1 MPPSRTTVPPTRT
14 PLAELESLLADF
26 TPGAAPR
33 KRALL
38 SALRGREVRTARD
51 ALALHR
57 VASFLLAFPDDRA
70 VYRAATA
77 LAAGFG
83 ARVARLPRAERA
95 ELDDS
100 GIAGS
105 VVRHVYT
112 CAAARWLARRFP
124 DDVEID
130 WRAYDAPDRL
140 DPVLMP
146 LLARAE
152 EDTFDDTRAGITD
165 WLGRA
170 KGAFPHSDLAWLMRQ
185 ARGSGMSS
193 AQWSLAY
200 ECAEVPLVWRI
211 GDGRG
216 AITHNA
222 LAGFAIAARTAM
234 RRPAADSK
242 TEIARTLERMDL
254 LPPRAARKL
263 LDVWRAALFARARG
277 VYPVEQAN
285 ERECY
290 LAELGEGVRIAV
302 VGVRAPA
309 RAVLEVNYGFLFL
322 ANGRPMGYGGFTP
335 LFRQANTGVNIFP
348 DFRGAEAAFVFQ
360 QYLRMIH
367 TIAGCTR
374 FIINPYQLGDG
385 NDEALASGAYWFYY
399 RLGFR
404 SMGAAVRR
412 LADREF
418 ARLQA
423 DRRYRVP
430 ITVLRSLARADVNLE
445 LPDEPA
451 DGLFEERW
459 LDDLAAGATALIAQE
474 GVAERHVALR
484 RIAGRVI
491 DSLGAAGE
499 VWSAAERRSLEAFA
513 PIVGQIADLGA
524 WPAADRQA
532 LVELIRLRCAPLERE
547 FALRA
552 REHVALRLA
561 LAAVARWRRSV
572 SKSLRPRN

>member
-1 MPPSRTTVPPTRT
+1 MPPAKIAAPTRSL
-14 PLAELESLLADF
+14 LAELEGLLAVF
-26 TPGAAPR
+26 TAGTATR

-38 SALRGREVRTARD
+38 DALRGRTVHTARD
-51 ALALHR
+51 LLVFHR
-57 VASFLLAFPDDRA
+57 VACFLGAFPDDRRVYDAARA
-70 VYRAATA
+70 VAT
-77 LAAGFG
+77 GFG
-83 ARVARLPRAERA
+83 ARVARLPRPERA
-95 ELDDS
+95 KLDDS
-100 GIAGS
+100 GLAGTI
-105 VVRHVYT
+105 VRHAFT
-112 CAAARWLARRFP
+112 HAAARWLALRFP

-140 DPVLMP
+140 DPLLMP
-146 LLARAE
+146 LLARVE
-152 EDTFDDTRAGITD
+152 EDAFDDSRAGITD
-165 WLGRA
+165 WIRCA
-170 KGAFPHSDLAWLMRQ
+170 KGAFPHSDLAWLVRQ
-185 ARGSGMSS
+185 ERGAGLAP

-216 AITHNA
+216 AITRNA
-222 LAGFAIAARTAM
+222 LRGTDVAFRKGM
-234 RRPAADSK
+234 RRPAADSRS
-242 TEIARTLERMDL
+242 EVARPLQRMEL
-254 LPPRAARKL
+254 LAPRAARRI
-263 LDVWRAALFARARG
+263 LDVWRAALFARTRG

-290 LAELGEGVRIAV
+290 LADLGEGVQIAV

-374 FIINPYQLGDG
+374 FIVNPYQLGDG

-404 SMGAAVRR
+404 SVGAAERR

-418 ARLQA
+418 ARLRA

-430 ITVLRSLARADVNLE
+430 IAALRTLGAADVHLE
-445 LPDEPA
+445 LPGETA

-459 LDDLAAGATALIAQE
+459 LDDLTAGATALIARE
-474 GVAERHVALR
+474 GVAERRVALARVTR
-484 RIAGRVI
+484 RLAGA
-491 DSLGAAGE
+491 LGVASE
-499 VWSAAERRSLEAFA
+499 RWSASEQRSLTGFA
-513 PIVGQIADLGA
+513 PIIGQIEDLQK
-524 WPAADRQA
+524 WAAEDRRT
-532 LVELIRLRCAPLERE
+532 LVELIRLRVAPLERE

-552 REHVALRLA
+552 RRHDALRRA
-561 LAAVARWRRSV
+561 LASAAKRQREASE
-572 SKSLRPRN
+572 

>member
-1 MPPSRTTVPPTRT
+1 MSSAAARPL
-14 PLAELESLLADF
+14 LAELEGLLATFAPD
-26 TPGAAPR
+26 AAPR

-38 SALRGREVRTARD
+38 DALRTREVRTARD
-51 ALALHR
+51 ALKLHR
-57 VASFLLAFPDDRA
+57 ATCFLRAFPDDRA
-70 VYRAATA
+70 VYRAASA

-83 ARVARLPRAERA
+83 ARIARLPRAERA
-95 ELDDS
+95 KLDDT
-100 GIAGS
+100 GLAGS
-105 VVRHVYT
+105 LVRHT
-112 CAAARWLARRFP
+112 FTRAAARWLAQRFP

-140 DPVLMP
+140 DPLLMP
-146 LLARAE
+146 LLTRAE
-152 EDTFDDTRAGITD
+152 EDTFDDTRAGIKD

-170 KGAFPHSDLAWLMRQ
+170 KGAFPHSDLAWLMHQ
-185 ARGSGMSS
+185 ERGSRMSP

-200 ECAEVPLVWRI
+200 ECAEVPLVWRLR
-211 GDGRG
+211 DSRG

-222 LAGFAIAARTAM
+222 LPGIAIAFRTGM

-242 TEIARTLERMDL
+242 AEIARPLERMEL
-254 LPPRAARKL
+254 LAPRGARKV
-263 LDVWRAALFARARG
+263 LDVWRAALLARTRG

-285 ERECY
+285 DRECY
-290 LAELGEGVRIAV
+290 LADLGEGVQIAV
-302 VGVRAPA
+302 VGARVPA

-335 LFRQANTGVNIFP
+335 LFRQANTGINIFP

-374 FIINPYQLGDG
+374 FIVNPYQLGDG

-404 SMGAAVRR
+404 SVGAAERR

-418 ARLQA
+418 ARLRA

-430 ITVLRSLARADVNLE
+430 MPALRKLGAADVHLE
-445 LPDEPA
+445 LRGESA

-459 LDDLAAGATALIAQE
+459 LDDLAAGATALIARE

-484 RIAGRVI
+484 RIVGRVAAA
-491 DSLGAAGE
+491 LGVAGE
-499 VWSAAERRSLEAFA
+499 RWSAAEQASLAAFA
-513 PIVGQIADLGA
+513 PIVGQIAVLDA
-524 WPAADRQA
+524 WPAADRHA
-532 LVELIRLRCAPLERE
+532 LVELIRLRCAPLERD

-552 REHVALRLA
+552 RSHDALRSA
-561 LAAVARWRRSV
+561 LARVAKGRSSRR
-572 SKSLRPRN
+572 PP

>member
-1 MPPSRTTVPPTRT
+1 MPTAPIDRRPTRSL
-14 PLAELESLLADF
+14 LAELEGLLADF
-26 TPGAAPR
+26 TAGTATR

-38 SALRGREVRTARD
+38 DALRGRAVHTARD

-57 VASFLLAFPDDRA
+57 AACFLRAFPDDRA
-70 VYRAATA
+70 VFRAAST
-77 LAAGFG
+77 LADGFG
-83 ARVARLPRAERA
+83 RRVARLPRRERSR
-95 ELDDS
+95 LDDS
-100 GIAGS
+100 GLAGT
-105 VVRHVYT
+105 VVRHAFTY
-112 CAAARWLARRFP
+112 AAARWLALRFP
-124 DDVEID
+124 DDAEID

-140 DPVLMP
+140 DPLLMP
-146 LLARAE
+146 LLARVE
-152 EDTFDDTRAGITD
+152 EDAFDDSRAGITD
-165 WLGRA
+165 WIRRA
-170 KGAFPHSDLAWLMRQ
+170 KGAFPHSDLAWLVRQ
-185 ARGSGMSS
+185 ERGAALAP

-222 LAGFAIAARTAM
+222 LRGIGIAFRTGM

-242 TEIARTLERMDL
+242 AEIARPLERMEL
-254 LPPRAARKL
+254 LAPRAARRI
-263 LDVWRAALFARARG
+263 LDVWRAALLARTRG

-290 LAELGEGVRIAV
+290 LADLGEGVQIAV
-302 VGVRAPA
+302 VGVRPPA

-404 SMGAAVRR
+404 SVGASDRR

-418 ARLQA
+418 ARLRA

-430 ITVLRSLARADVNLE
+430 IAALRTLGAADVHLE
-445 LPDEPA
+445 LAGERG

-459 LDDLAAGATALIAQE
+459 LDDLAAGATALIARE
-474 GVAERHVALR
+474 G
-484 RIAGRVI
+484 
-491 DSLGAAGE
+491 
-499 VWSAAERRSLEAFA
+499 AAERRVALDRVTRRVASALGVASERWSASERRSLAGFA
-513 PIVGQIADLGA
+513 PIIGQIEGLQA
-524 WPAADRQA
+524 WTAADKRA
-532 LVELIRLRCAPLERE
+532 LVELIRLRAAPLERE
-547 FALRA
+547 FARRA
-552 REHVALRLA
+552 RTHDKLRTA
-561 LAAVARWRRSV
+561 LAAAAKVQQEATR
-572 SKSLRPRN
+572 

>member
-1 MPPSRTTVPPTRT
+1 MSPAAARPTR
-14 PLAELESLLADF
+14 SLLAALDGILA
-26 TPGAAPR
+26 TYTADAASR

-38 SALRGREVRTARD
+38 EVLRARRVATAREV
-51 ALALHR
+51 LELHR
-57 VASFLLAFPDDRA
+57 AACFLRAFPDDRA
-70 VYRAATA
+70 VYRAACR
-77 LAAGFG
+77 LAEGFG
-83 ARVARLPRAERA
+83 QRVAGLPRRER
-95 ELDDS
+95 EKLEDT
-100 GIAGS
+100 GLAGT
-105 VVRHVYT
+105 VVRHSFTY
-112 CAAARWLARRFP
+112 AAARWLAARFP
-124 DDVEID
+124 AEVEID

-140 DPVLMP
+140 DPLLMP
-146 LLARAE
+146 LLARVE

-165 WLGRA
+165 WIGRA
-170 KGAFPHSDLAWLMRQ
+170 KGAFPHSDLAWLVRQ
-185 ARGSGMSS
+185 QRASGLAP

-200 ECAEVPLVWRI
+200 ECAEVPLVWRL

-222 LAGFAIAARTAM
+222 LRGIPIACRTGM

-242 TEIARTLERMDL
+242 VEIARPLERMEL
-254 LPPRAARKL
+254 LAPRDARRV
-263 LDVWRAALFARARG
+263 LDVWRAALFARTRG

-290 LAELGEGVRIAV
+290 LADLGEGVQIAV
-302 VGVRAPA
+302 VGVRPPA

-348 DFRGAEAAFVFQ
+348 DFRGSEAAFVFE

-374 FIINPYQLGDG
+374 FIVNPYQLGGG

-404 SMGAAVRR
+404 SVGAAARR

-418 ARLQA
+418 ARLQR
-423 DRRYRVP
+423 DRRHRVP
-430 ITVLRSLARADVNLE
+430 IAALRKLGNDDVHLVLAG
-445 LPDEPA
+445 EPA

-459 LDDLAAGATALIAQE
+459 LEDLAAGATALIAQE
-474 GVAERHVALR
+474 TVAARDVALR
-484 RIAGRVI
+484 RIGQRVAAALGLTGERRSAAERHSLDAFAPLVGQI
-491 DSLGAAGE
+491 DDLE
-499 VWSAAERRSLEAFA
+499 VWSAAEK
-513 PIVGQIADLGA
+513 
-524 WPAADRQA
+524 QA
-532 LVELIRLRCAPLERE
+532 LVELIRLRGAPIERE

-552 REHVALRLA
+552 GKHDTLRRA
-561 LAAVARWRRSV
+561 LAGAARRR
-572 SKSLRPRN
+572 RREATRG

>member
-1 MPPSRTTVPPTRT
+1 MPTVSTAARPTR
-14 PLAELESLLADF
+14 PLLAELEGLLADF
-26 TPGAAPR
+26 TPGAAVR

-38 SALRGREVRTARD
+38 DALRRRAVHTARD

-57 VASFLLAFPDDRA
+57 AACFLRAFPDDRA
-70 VYRAATA
+70 VLRAASA
-77 LAAGFG
+77 LAEDFG
-83 ARVARLPRAERA
+83 TRIARLPRRERA
-95 ELDDS
+95 KLDDS
-100 GIAGS
+100 GLGGT
-105 VVRHVYT
+105 VVRHAFTY
-112 CAAARWLARRFP
+112 AAARWLALRFP

-130 WRAYDAPDRL
+130 WRNYDAPDRL
-140 DPVLMP
+140 DPLLMP
-146 LLARAE
+146 LLARIE
-152 EDTFDDTRAGITD
+152 EDAFEDSRAGITD
-165 WLGRA
+165 WIRRA
-170 KGAFPHSDLAWLMRQ
+170 KGAFAHSDLAWLVRQ
-185 ARGSGMSS
+185 ERGAGLAP

-222 LAGFAIAARTAM
+222 LRGTKIAFRNGM
-234 RRPAADSK
+234 RRPAADSQA
-242 TEIARTLERMDL
+242 EIARPLERMEL
-254 LPPRAARKL
+254 LAPPAARRIL
-263 LDVWRAALFARARG
+263 EVWRAALFARTRG

-290 LAELGEGVRIAV
+290 LADLGEGVQIAV
-302 VGVRAPA
+302 VGVRPPA

-385 NDEALASGAYWFYY
+385 NDEALASGAYGFYY

-404 SMGAAVRR
+404 SAGAAERK

-418 ARLQA
+418 ARLRA

-430 ITVLRSLARADVNLE
+430 IAALRTLGAADVHLE
-445 LPDEPA
+445 LSGERGDR
-451 DGLFEERW
+451 LFDERW
-459 LDDLAAGATALIAQE
+459 LDDLAAGATALIAGE
-474 GVAERHVALR
+474 G
-484 RIAGRVI
+484 
-491 DSLGAAGE
+491 
-499 VWSAAERRSLEAFA
+499 AAERRVALARVSRRVAAALGVAGERWSASERRSLAGFA
-513 PIVGQIADLGA
+513 PIVGQIAGLQE
-524 WPAADRQA
+524 WAAVDKRA
-532 LVELIRLRCAPLERE
+532 LVELVRLRAAPLERE

-552 REHVALRLA
+552 RTHETLRTA
-561 LAAVARWRRSV
+561 LAAAARVQQEATR
-572 SKSLRPRN
+572 

>member
-1 MPPSRTTVPPTRT
+1 MPPAKIAAPTRSL
-14 PLAELESLLADF
+14 LAELEGRLADF
-26 TPGAAPR
+26 TAGAATR

-38 SALRGREVRTARD
+38 DALRGCAVRTARD

-57 VASFLLAFPDDRA
+57 AAGFLRAFPDDRA
-70 VYRAATA
+70 VFRAASA
-77 LAAGFG
+77 LAEGFG
-83 ARVARLPRAERA
+83 KRVARLPRNER
-95 ELDDS
+95 EKLDDS
-100 GIAGS
+100 GLAGT
-105 VVRHVYT
+105 VVRHAFTY
-112 CAAARWLARRFP
+112 AAARWLARRFP
-124 DDVEID
+124 NDAEID
-130 WRAYDAPDRL
+130 WRVYDAPDRL
-140 DPVLMP
+140 DPLLMP
-146 LLARAE
+146 LLARVE
-152 EDTFDDTRAGITD
+152 EDAFEDSRAGITD
-165 WLGRA
+165 WIRRA
-170 KGAFPHSDLAWLMRQ
+170 KGAFLHSDLAWLVQ
-185 ARGSGMSS
+185 QERGAQLSP

-200 ECAEVPLVWRI
+200 ECAEVPLVWRL

-216 AITHNA
+216 AITHNVVR
-222 LAGFAIAARTAM
+222 GIGIAFRNGM

-242 TEIARTLERMDL
+242 AEIARPLDRMERL
-254 LPPRAARKL
+254 APRAARRI
-263 LDVWRAALFARARG
+263 LDVWRAALFARTRG

-290 LAELGEGVRIAV
+290 LADLGEGVQIAV
-302 VGVRAPA
+302 VGVRPPA

-404 SMGAAVRR
+404 SAGAAERQ

-423 DRRYRVP
+423 NRRYRVP
-430 ITVLRSLARADVNLE
+430 LAALRRLGAVDVHLE
-445 LPDEPA
+445 LPGEPA
-451 DGLFEERW
+451 DGLFVERW
-459 LDDLAAGATALIAQE
+459 LDDLTAGATALIARE
-474 GVAERHVALR
+474 GVAER
-484 RIAGRVI
+484 RIALARIARRVAAT
-491 DSLGAAGE
+491 LGVAGE
-499 VWSAAERRSLEAFA
+499 RWSASEQRSLAGFA
-513 PIVGQIADLGA
+513 PIVGQIEGLQQWALADK
-524 WPAADRQA
+524 RA
-532 LVELIRLRCAPLERE
+532 LVELIRLRAAPLERE

-552 REHVALRLA
+552 RTHDTLRTA
-561 LAAVARWRRSV
+561 LAAAAKIQQEAMR
-572 SKSLRPRN
+572 

>member
-1 MPPSRTTVPPTRT
+1 MPPATTAARPTRSL
-14 PLAELESLLADF
+14 LAELDGLLADF
-26 TPGAAPR
+26 APGAAAR

-38 SALRGREVRTARD
+38 DALRLREVRTARD
-51 ALALHR
+51 ILVLHR
-57 VASFLLAFPDDRA
+57 AACFLRAFPDDRA
-70 VYRAATA
+70 VYRAASA
-77 LAAGFG
+77 LAEGFG
-83 ARVARLPRAERA
+83 TRVARLPRRERA
-95 ELDDS
+95 KLDDS
-100 GIAGS
+100 GVAGTI
-105 VVRHVYT
+105 VRHAFTY
-112 CAAARWLARRFP
+112 AAARWLALRFP

-140 DPVLMP
+140 DPLLMP
-146 LLARAE
+146 LLARVE
-152 EDTFDDTRAGITD
+152 EDAFDDSRTGITD
-165 WLGRA
+165 WIRRA
-170 KGAFPHSDLAWLMRQ
+170 KGAFAHSDLAWLVRQ
-185 ARGSGMSS
+185 ERGAGLAP

-211 GDGRG
+211 EDGRG

-222 LAGFAIAARTAM
+222 LRRTGIAYRNGM

-242 TEIARTLERMDL
+242 AEIARPLDRMEL
-254 LPPRAARKL
+254 LAPRAARRI
-263 LDVWRAALFARARG
+263 LDVWRAALFARTRG

-290 LAELGEGVRIAV
+290 LADLGEGVQIAV
-302 VGVRAPA
+302 VGVRPPA

-322 ANGRPMGYGGFTP
+322 ANGGPMGYGGFTP

-348 DFRGAEAAFVFQ
+348 DFRGGEAAFVFQ

-404 SMGAAVRR
+404 SAGVAERR

-418 ARLQA
+418 TRLRA

-430 ITVLRSLARADVNLE
+430 IAALRTLGAADVHLE
-445 LPDEPA
+445 LAGEAA

-459 LDDLAAGATALIAQE
+459 LDDLAAGATALIARE
-474 GVAERHVALR
+474 GVVERRVALARVTR
-484 RIAGRVI
+484 RVAEALGVASERGSASEHRGLAG
-491 DSLGAAGE
+491 
-499 VWSAAERRSLEAFA
+499 FA
-513 PIVGQIADLGA
+513 PIIGQIEGLQQ
-524 WPAADRQA
+524 WAAQDKRA
-532 LVELIRLRCAPLERE
+532 LVDLIRLRGAPLERE
-547 FALRA
+547 FALRVRA
-552 REHVALRLA
+552 HDALRRA
-561 LAAVARWRRSV
+561 LAAAAKRQREGSR
-572 SKSLRPRN
+572 

>member
-1 MPPSRTTVPPTRT
+1 MSHAAAQPL
-14 PLAELESLLADF
+14 LAELDGILATFAPD
-26 TPGAAPR
+26 AARR

-38 SALRGREVRTARD
+38 VALRTRAIRTARE
-51 ALALHR
+51 ALELHR
-57 VASFLLAFPDDRA
+57 AVCFLRAFPDDRA
-70 VYRAATA
+70 VYRAACA
-77 LAAGFG
+77 LATGFG

-95 ELDDS
+95 QLDDS
-100 GIAGS
+100 GLAGS

-112 CAAARWLARRFP
+112 HAAARWLARRFP

-130 WRAYDAPDRL
+130 WRAYQAPDRL
-140 DPVLMP
+140 DPLLMP

-185 ARGSGMSS
+185 ARGSGMSP

-211 GDGRG
+211 GDSPG

-222 LAGFAIAARTAM
+222 LSGIAIACRTGM

-242 TEIARTLERMDL
+242 AEIARPLERMEL
-254 LPPRAARKL
+254 LAPRAGRKL
-263 LDVWRAALFARARG
+263 LDVWRAALFARTRG

-285 ERECY
+285 ERECH
-290 LAELGEGVRIAV
+290 LADLGEGVQIAV
-302 VGVRAPA
+302 VGARLPA

-404 SMGAAVRR
+404 SVGAAERR

-418 ARLQA
+418 ARLRA

-430 ITVLRSLARADVNLE
+430 MPALRRLGAADVHLALRGE
-445 LPDEPA
+445 TA

-459 LDDLAAGATALIAQE
+459 LDDLAAGATALVARE
-474 GVAERHVALR
+474 GITERDIALR
-484 RIAGRVI
+484 RIAGRVAAA
-491 DSLGAAGE
+491 LGVAGE
-499 VWSAAERRSLEAFA
+499 RWSAAERASLRAFA
-513 PIVGQIADLGA
+513 PIVGQIDNLEA
-524 WPAADRQA
+524 WDASDRQA
-532 LVELIRLRCAPLERE
+532 LVELIRLRCTPLERE

-552 REHVALRLA
+552 RGHHKLRRALAHVARRR
-561 LAAVARWRRSV
+561 AAAHE
-572 SKSLRPRN
+572 